1 MRGNVLA
8 FAFMV
13 AFSAGT
19 EGRELIGKV
28 APGWEA
34 PEWIQGGPLTPEGLR
49 GRVVLL
55 RWWTGPDCPYC
66 GSSAPYLNEWY
77 SRYSRQGLVI
87 VGFYHHKSRG
97 PLTRRHVAELAG
109 RFGFHF
115 PIAIDPEWRTLKRWW
130 LDGHDRNFTSV
141 SFLLDQQGIIRYI
154 HPGGTYAPD
163 DAVAIEAHMQ
173 NLLGT
178 APPNPRA
185 QTKDIDPGRAL
196 YEAHCAS
203 CHERDGSGMGSGPP
217 LPDSPWVIGPESRLI
232 KIALHGLKGKIDVK
246 GKTYNLEMPG
256 FGKVLSDA
264 EIASLLS
271 FVRKNSGGPA
281 DPITSA
287 RVQQVREA
295 TRNRAGYWT
304 VDELLRDP

>member
-1 MRGNVLA
+1 
-8 FAFMV
+8 MV
-13 AFSAGT
+13 AFGAGT
-19 EGRELIGKV
+19 EGQELVGKTAV
-28 APGWEA
+28 EWEG
-34 PEWIQGGPLTPEGLR
+34 PEWIQGGPLTLEGLR

-87 VGFYHHKSRG
+87 LGFYHHKSRG

-115 PIAIDPEWRTLKRWW
+115 PIAIDPEWRTLRRWW
-130 LDGHDRNFTSV
+130 LGGHDRRFTSV
-141 SFLLDQQGIIRYI
+141 SFLLDQQGIIRYV

-163 DAVAIEAHMQ
+163 DAAAIEAQ
-173 NLLGT
+173 IQKLLART
-178 APPNPRA
+178 PPNARV
-185 QTKDIDPGRAL
+185 QTQDKDQGGTL

-203 CHERDGSGMGSGPP
+203 CHEREGIGMGSGPP
-217 LPDSPWVIGPESRLI
+217 LKDSPWVSGPESRLI
-232 KIALHGLKGKIDVK
+232 KIVLQGLRGEIEVK

-256 FGKVLSDA
+256 FGRVLVDT
-264 EIASLLS
+264 EIASVLS
-271 FVRKNSGGPA
+271 FVRRSSGGPA
-281 DPITSA
+281 EPILPA
-287 RVQQVREA
+287 RVRQVREA
-295 TRNRAGYWT
+295 TKNRAGYWT